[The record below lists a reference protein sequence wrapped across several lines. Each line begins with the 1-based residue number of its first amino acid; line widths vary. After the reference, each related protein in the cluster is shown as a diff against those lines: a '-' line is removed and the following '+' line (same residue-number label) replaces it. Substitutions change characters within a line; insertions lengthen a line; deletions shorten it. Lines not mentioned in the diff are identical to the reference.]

1 MKLRWL
7 IILVLVLA
15 GCSSTSDYKN
25 PPWNAEAP
33 TKRAMQWLP
42 ISQQAGQAWGV
53 SPRLITAIIAV
64 ESGGNPTL
72 VSKSNA
78 VGLMQL
84 KASTAGREV
93 YRYMGW
99 QGQPS
104 TSELKN
110 PERNISMGTAYLSIL
125 EHGVLKGIEDPE
137 VMQYALVVS
146 YVNGAGALLRTFSSD
161 RQAAIEE
168 INDLSPDE
176 FIEHVAKHHPAPQ
189 APRYLWKI
197 QQAMNAM

>member
-1 MKLRWL
+1 MP
-7 IILVLVLA
+7 V
-15 GCSSTSDYKN
+15 
-25 PPWNAEAP
+25 
-33 TKRAMQWLP
+33 KRAMQWMP
-42 ISQQAGQAWGV
+42 ISEQAGKARGV

-99 QGQPS
+99 SGQPS

-110 PERNISMGTAYLSIL
+110 PERNISMGTAYLSIM
-125 EHGVLKGIEDPE
+125 EHGVLKGIQDPE

-161 RQAAIEE
+161 RKEAIEE
-168 INDLSPDE
+168 INGMDKDE
-176 FIEHVAKHHPAPQ
+176 FFEHVVKITRHHRRLVISGKYRKRWMPC
-189 APRYLWKI
+189 
-197 QQAMNAM
+197 NAADGRRSRCPMFYRTLFARSRASRSRE

>member
-99 QGQPS
+99 KGQPS

-110 PERNISMGTAYLSIL
+110 PERNISMGAAYLSIL
-125 EHGVLKGIEDPE
+125 EHGPLAGIKDPL

-161 RQAAIEE
+161 RQEAIDE
-168 INDLSPDE
+168 INSLSPKG
-176 FIEHVAKHHPAPQ
+176 FLQHVAEKHPAPQ
-189 APRYLWKI
+189 APRYIWKV
-197 QQAMNAM
+197 QKAMDAM

>member
-1 MKLRWL
+1 MP
-7 IILVLVLA
+7 V
-15 GCSSTSDYKN
+15 
-25 PPWNAEAP
+25 
-33 TKRAMQWLP
+33 KRAMQWMP
-42 ISQQAGQAWGV
+42 ISEQAGKAWGV

-99 QGQPS
+99 SGQPS

-110 PERNISMGTAYLSIL
+110 PERNISMGTAYLSIM
-125 EHGVLKGIEDPE
+125 EHGVLKGIQDPE

-161 RQAAIEE
+161 RKEAIEA
-168 INDLSPDE
+168 INGMDKDE
-176 FIEHVAKHHPAPQ
+176 FFEHVVKNHPAPQ
-189 APRYLWKI
+189 APRYIWKV
-197 QQAMNAM
+197 QKAMDAM